1 MIRFSQLV
9 NPHIA
14 PQKSRLHMLIEY
26 LVIIIGIAPMAL
38 MVNWV
43 LLPHAFVGGGLT
55 GICSAIYYVTGGMF
69 PSLFPEYGGA
79 IPVWLTTFIFN
90 AILLLIAGFTVGWR
104 FCIRTMVGVAAI
116 TFWYRV
122 IPILPQPIIEDP
134 WLGSIIGGF
143 VFGLSLGCVL
153 AVNGSSGGTDIVA
166 MIVNHYRDISLGNI
180 MLVCDILIIASAF
193 FLPLPE
199 SMQQEGVNPHYLQTK
214 RVLYGVCMT
223 VSYTVAVDW
232 LMTRLHRS
240 VHFLIYSS
248 QYEQIATAINRTV
261 NRGVTVL
268 DGTGWYSQ
276 KPVKVISV
284 LVRKPESSLV
294 LSIVNELD
302 PNALVSIADVGGV
315 FGSGFDKIKVKSP
328 NNQKK
333 VPKNLHMS

>member
-1 MIRFSQLV
+1 MLRFSSFV
-9 NPHIA
+9 NPHST
-14 PQKSRLHMLIEY
+14 PHESVSRRVFEY
-26 LVIIIGIAPMAL
+26 FVIIIGIAPMAL

-55 GICSAIYYVTGGMF
+55 GICSAIYYVTNGLF

-79 IPVWLTTFIFN
+79 IPVWLTTFTFN
-90 AILLLIAGFTVGWR
+90 AILLIIAGFTVGWS

-122 IPILPQPIIEDP
+122 IPILPEPIIADP
-134 WLGSIIGGF
+134 WLGAIIGGF

-153 AVNGSSGGTDIVA
+153 AANGSSGGTDIVA

-180 MLVCDILIIASAF
+180 MLICDILIIASAF

-199 SMQQEGVNPHYLQTK
+199 SMLQENINPVYLKIK

-223 VSYTVAVDW
+223 ISYTVAVDW
-232 LMTRLHRS
+232 LIARVHRS

-248 QYEQIATAINRTV
+248 KYDEIATAINTRV

-268 DGTGWYSQ
+268 DGTGWYSKQ
-276 KPVKVISV
+276 PVKVISV
-284 LVRKPESSLV
+284 LARKPERSLV
-294 LSIVNELD
+294 LSIIHEID

-315 FGSGFDKIKVKSP
+315 FGSGFDKIKAK
-328 NNQKK
+328 
-333 VPKNLHMS
+333 

>member
-1 MIRFSQLV
+1 MTRTVFEY
-9 NPHIA
+9 IA
-14 PQKSRLHMLIEY
+14 
-26 LVIIIGIAPMAL
+26 IIIGIAPMAL

-55 GICSAIYYVTGGMF
+55 GICSAIYYVTDGLF
-69 PSLFPEYGGA
+69 PSLFPEYHGA
-79 IPVWLTTFIFN
+79 IPVWLTTFVIN
-90 AILLLIAGFTVGWR
+90 VILLLIAGFTVGWR

-122 IPILPQPIIEDP
+122 IPILPEPIIADP
-134 WLGSIIGGF
+134 WLGAIIGGF
-143 VFGLSLGCVL
+143 VFGLSLGIVL
-153 AVNGSSGGTDIVA
+153 AANGSSGGTDIVA
-166 MIVNHYRDISLGNI
+166 MIVNHYHNISLGNI
-180 MLVCDILIIASAF
+180 MLLCDIIIIASAF

-199 SMQQEGVNPHYLQTK
+199 SMLAEGGNPVYLQIK

-223 VSYTVAVDW
+223 ISYTVAVDW
-232 LMTRLHRS
+232 IIARLHRS

-248 QYEQIATAINRTV
+248 KYDEIATEINKTV

-276 KPVKVISV
+276 QPVKVISV

-294 LSIVNELD
+294 LSIVKNLD

-315 FGSGFDKIKVKSP
+315 FGSGFDKIKAK
-328 NNQKK
+328 
-333 VPKNLHMS
+333 

>member
-1 MIRFSQLV
+1 
-9 NPHIA
+9 
-14 PQKSRLHMLIEY
+14 
-26 LVIIIGIAPMAL
+26 MAL

-55 GICSAIYYVTGGMF
+55 GICSAIYYVTDGLF

-79 IPVWLTTFIFN
+79 IPVWLTTFVIN
-90 AILLLIAGFTVGWR
+90 VILLLIAGFTVGWR

-122 IPILPQPIIEDP
+122 IPILPEPIIADP
-134 WLGSIIGGF
+134 WLGAIIGGF

-153 AVNGSSGGTDIVA
+153 TADGSSGGTDIVA
-166 MIVNHYRDISLGNI
+166 MIVNHYHNISLGNI
-180 MLVCDILIIASAF
+180 MLLCDILIIASAF

-199 SMQQEGVNPHYLQTK
+199 SMLKEGGNPTYLQIK
-214 RVLYGVCMT
+214 RVLYGVAMT
-223 VSYTVAVDW
+223 ISYTVAVDW
-232 LMTRLHRS
+232 LMARVHQS

-248 QYEQIATAINRTV
+248 KYEELATAINTTV

-268 DGTGWYSQ
+268 DGTGWYSK

-294 LSIVNELD
+294 LSLVNEID
-302 PNALVSIADVGGV
+302 PEALVSYADVKGV
-315 FGSGFDKIKVKSP
+315 FGSGFDKIKAK
-328 NNQKK
+328 
-333 VPKNLHMS
+333 

>member
-1 MIRFSQLV
+1 MFRYSQFV
-9 NPHIA
+9 NPHYT
-14 PQKSRLHMLIEY
+14 PRESRARMTFEY
-26 LVIIIGIAPMAL
+26 LVIILGIAPMAL

-55 GICSAIYYVTGGMF
+55 GICSAIYYVTDGLF

-79 IPVWLTTFIFN
+79 IPVWLTTFVFN
-90 AILLLIAGFTVGWR
+90 AILLLIAGLTVGWR

-122 IPILPQPIIEDP
+122 IPILPAPIIADP
-134 WLGSIIGGF
+134 WLGAIIGGF

-153 AVNGSSGGTDIVA
+153 AANGSSGGTDIVA
-166 MIVNHYRDISLGNI
+166 MIVNHYRNISLGNI
-180 MLVCDILIIASAF
+180 MLACDILIIASAF

-199 SMQQEGVNPHYLQTK
+199 SMLAEGTNHTYLQIK
-214 RVLYGVCMT
+214 RVLYGVAMT
-223 VSYTVAVDW
+223 ISYTLAVDW
-232 LMTRLHRS
+232 IMSRLHRS

-248 QYEQIATAINRTV
+248 KYDEIATAINTTV

-294 LSIVNELD
+294 FRIVHDID
-302 PNALVSIADVGGV
+302 PNALVSIADVRGV
-315 FGSGFDKIKVKSP
+315 FGSGFDKIKAK
-328 NNQKK
+328 
-333 VPKNLHMS
+333 

>member
-1 MIRFSQLV
+1 MRYSQLV
-9 NPHIA
+9 NPHNA
-14 PQKSRLHMLIEY
+14 SSTSRVRTIFEY

-55 GICSAIYYVTGGMF
+55 GICSVIYYVTGGLF
-69 PSLFPEYGGA
+69 PALFPEYGGA
-79 IPVWLTTFIFN
+79 IPVWLTTLLFN
-90 AILLLIAGFTVGWR
+90 IILLLIAGLTVGWR
-104 FCIRTMVGVAAI
+104 FCIRTMVGVLAI

-122 IPILPQPIIEDP
+122 IPILPQPIISDP
-134 WLGSIIGGF
+134 WVGAIIGGS

-153 AVNGSSGGTDIVA
+153 AANGSSGGTDIVA
-166 MIVNHYRDISLGNI
+166 MIVNHYRNISLGNI
-180 MLVCDILIIASAF
+180 MLVCDVMIIASAF

-199 SMQQEGVNPHYLQTK
+199 GMLEEGANPTYLQIK
-214 RVLYGVCMT
+214 RVLYGVAMT
-223 VSYTVAVDW
+223 ISYTVAVDW
-232 LMTRLHRS
+232 LMARLHRS

-248 QYEQIATAINRTV
+248 KYDEIATAINTTV

-268 DGTGWYSQ
+268 DGTGWYSK

-294 LSIVNELD
+294 FSLIHDID

-315 FGSGFDKIKVKSP
+315 FGSGFDKIKVK
-328 NNQKK
+328 
-333 VPKNLHMS
+333 

>member
-1 MIRFSQLV
+1 MLLRYSKLV
-9 NPHIA
+9 NPHNT
-14 PQKSRLHMLIEY
+14 QKESRWRTVFEY

-55 GICSAIYYVTGGMF
+55 GICSAIYYVTGGLF

-79 IPVWLTTFIFN
+79 IPVWLTTFTFN
-90 AILLLIAGFTVGWR
+90 VILLLIAGLTVGWR

-116 TFWYRV
+116 TFWYRI
-122 IPILPQPIIEDP
+122 IPILPEPIIDDP
-134 WLGSIIGGF
+134 WLGAIIGGF

-153 AVNGSSGGTDIVA
+153 AANGSSGGTDIVA
-166 MIVNHYRDISLGNI
+166 MIVNHYRNISLGNI
-180 MLVCDILIIASAF
+180 MLACDILIIASAF

-199 SMQQEGVNPHYLQTK
+199 SMLKEGGNPTYLHIK
-214 RVLYGVCMT
+214 RVLYGVAMT
-223 VSYTVAVDW
+223 ISYTVAVDW
-232 LMTRLHRS
+232 LMARLHRS

-248 QYEQIATAINRTV
+248 KYEEIATAINTTV

-268 DGTGWYSQ
+268 DGTGWYSKQ
-276 KPVKVISV
+276 PVKVISV

-294 LSIVNELD
+294 FSLIHQID

-315 FGSGFDKIKVKSP
+315 FSSGFDKIKVK
-328 NNQKK
+328 
-333 VPKNLHMS
+333 